1 SFFFFSSR
9 RRHTRWPRDWSSDV
23 CSSDLIQ
30 QSGVGADW
38 AGVLTDELHAVVIG
52 RVVARRHRD
61 AAVEFFR
68 KRSEVRA
75 LRAPQ
80 ADVESIHTGIDQAAL
95 ECRGELRAREP
106 DVVPDGDLPGL
117 YKGGIGATDVIG
129 QRIVDLIGDPAA
141 DIVGLER
148 IEIGHGFRW

>member
-1 SFFFFSSR
+1 EVIEVFPADVECPLRAGLCGLR
-9 RRHTRWPRDWSSDV
+9 RQLPGLDERAH
-23 CSSDLIQ
+23 LQ

-80 ADVESIHTGIDQAAL
+80 ADVESIDTGIDQAAL
-95 ECRGELRAREP
+95 ECRGQLRAREP
-106 DVVPDGDLPGL
+106 D
-117 YKGGIGATDVIG
+117 
-129 QRIVDLIGDPAA
+129 
-141 DIVGLER
+141 
-148 IEIGHGFRW
+148 